1 MEITVA
7 IAKLNLNILGLL
19 PEILLFTMAC
29 LILLIDAYL
38 PKQMRQLTYQL
49 TQGTLIGVA
58 VLIIA
63 AFPEQRTLAMNDM
76 FVSDPMGAVLKLF
89 ILLMV
94 FFSFIYSRAYL
105 RDRNILKGEY
115 FVLGLFAA
123 LGMMI
128 MVSAHSLLTVYLGL
142 ELLSLSLY
150 TMIAMHRKSQPAS
163 EAAMKYFVLG
173 AIASG
178 MLLYGMS
185 MLYGIT
191 GTLDLTTLAQTVRQI
206 ADDYPIAIS
215 AAQSIS
221 DISNDNIAVI
231 AIGQQVSENTGGLA
245 TTIAQ
250 ILAENTDN
258 TAAITAI
265 KPLIDQTM
273 QSYTILVFGLVF
285 VVVGVAF
292 KLGAVPFHIWIP
304 DVYQGAP
311 TAVTLFIASAPKI
324 AAFAMLMR
332 LLVDG
337 MQSLHVDWQN
347 ILILLSI
354 LSMAVG
360 NIIAIA
366 QTNIKR
372 MLAYSTIAHVGYLML
387 GVLTG
392 TQAGYAASM
401 FYVVVYTLMTLG
413 AFGMIILLSR
423 AGFEAEQIEDFK
435 GLNER
440 NSWYAALMLILML
453 SMAGVPPMVGF
464 WAKWSV
470 LAQVV
475 DAGFIWLAIVAV
487 MFAIIGAFYYLR
499 IIKLMYFEKASDM
512 TPIEAGMDMRVAL
525 SINALVILL
534 LGIMP
539 QTLMAV
545 CLGALGVS

>member
-1 MEITVA
+1 MTST
-7 IAKLNLNILGLL
+7 IAQLNLNLAWLL
-19 PEILLFTMAC
+19 PEILLLTMAC
-29 LILLIDAYL
+29 LILVIDAYL
-38 PKQMRQLTYQL
+38 PKHLRGLTYQL
-49 TQGTLIGVA
+49 TQGTLIGTA
-58 VLIIA
+58 LLILA
-63 AFPEQRTLAMNDM
+63 AMPSERVLAMNEM

-89 ILLMV
+89 IVGIV
-94 FFSFIYSRAYL
+94 FIAFIYSRKYL
-105 RDRNILKGEY
+105 RDRKLLRGEY

-123 LGMMI
+123 LGMMV

-150 TMIAMHRKSQPAS
+150 AMIAMHRDLQKAS

-185 MLYGIT
+185 ILYGIT
-191 GTLDLTTLAQTVRQI
+191 GTLDLAKLAQVIRQI
-206 ADDYPIAIS
+206 ADEHTIV
-215 AAQSIS
+215 AAVAQI
-221 DISNDNIAVI
+221 INEIKNENIAVI
-231 AIGQQVSENTGGLA
+231 AIGQHLSGNTESSA
-245 TTIAQ
+245 AVAITQ
-250 ILAENTDN
+250 ILIENTDN
-258 TAAITAI
+258 TVALAAIEPI
-265 KPLIDQTM
+265 INQNM
-273 QSYTILVFGLVF
+273 QEYRVLVFGLVF
-285 VVVGVAF
+285 IVIGLAF
-292 KLGAVPFHIWIP
+292 KLGAVPFHMWIP

-311 TAVTLFIASAPKI
+311 TAVTLFISSAPKI

-337 MQSLHVDWQN
+337 MQDLHADWQDM
-347 ILILLSI
+347 LILLAI
-354 LSMAVG
+354 LSMATG

-366 QTNIKR
+366 QRNIKR

-387 GVLTG
+387 GVIAATPN
-392 TQAGYAASM
+392 GYAASM

-413 AFGMIILLSR
+413 AFGMVVLLSR
-423 AGFEAEQIEDFK
+423 AGFEAERIDDFK
-435 GLNER
+435 GLNDR

-453 SMAGVPPMVGF
+453 SMAGVPPFIGF

-475 DAGFIWLAIVAV
+475 SAGFVWLAVVAV
-487 MFAIIGAFYYLR
+487 LFAIIGAFYYLR
-499 IIKLMYFEKASDM
+499 IIKLMYFDKPEDM

-525 SINALVILL
+525 SANALVILL

-545 CLGALGVS
+545 CLGALGV

>member
-1 MEITVA
+1 
-7 IAKLNLNILGLL
+7 
-19 PEILLFTMAC
+19 
-29 LILLIDAYL
+29 
-38 PKQMRQLTYQL
+38 
-49 TQGTLIGVA
+49 
-58 VLIIA
+58 
-63 AFPEQRTLAMNDM
+63 M

-89 ILLMV
+89 IVMIV
-94 FFSFIYSRAYL
+94 FVAFIYSRNYL
-105 RDRNILKGEY
+105 RDRHFRLGEY
-115 FVLGLFAA
+115 FVLGLFAT

-150 TMIAMHRKSQPAS
+150 TMVAMHRQSQLAS

-185 MLYGIT
+185 MLYGVT
-191 GTLDLTTLAQTVRQI
+191 GTLDLTVLAQSIHQI
-206 ADDYPIAIS
+206 ADDHTIAVS
-215 AAQSIS
+215 VAQSIS
-221 DISNDNIAVI
+221 EIKDHNITVI
-231 AIGQQVSENTGGLA
+231 AIGQQVSENAGGA
-245 TTIAQ
+245 NAAIAQ

-258 TAAITAI
+258 GIALAAINPI
-265 KPLIDQTM
+265 VDQVL
-273 QSYTILVFGLVF
+273 QSYRILVFGLVF
-285 VVVGVAF
+285 VIIGVAF
-292 KLGAVPFHIWIP
+292 KLGAVPFHVWIP

-337 MQSLHVDWQN
+337 MQNLQTDWQN

-354 LSMAVG
+354 LSMVTG
-360 NIIAIA
+360 NIIALA

-387 GVLTG
+387 GILTG
-392 TQAGYAASM
+392 TQEGYAASM

-413 AFGMIILLSR
+413 AFGMIVLLSH
-423 AGFEAEQIEDFK
+423 AGFEASLINDFK

-440 NSWYAALMLILML
+440 NAWYAALMLILML
-453 SMAGVPPMVGF
+453 SMAGVPPMIGF
-464 WAKWSV
+464 WAKWYV

-475 DAGFIWLAIVAV
+475 NAGFIWLAVLGVLFAV
-487 MFAIIGAFYYLR
+487 IGAFYYLR
-499 IIKLMYFEKASDM
+499 IIKLMYFDKAENR
-512 TPIEAGMDMRVAL
+512 TPIEAPMDMRIAL
-525 SINALVILL
+525 SANALVILL

-539 QTLMAV
+539 HTLMTV
-545 CLGALGVS
+545 CLEALGI